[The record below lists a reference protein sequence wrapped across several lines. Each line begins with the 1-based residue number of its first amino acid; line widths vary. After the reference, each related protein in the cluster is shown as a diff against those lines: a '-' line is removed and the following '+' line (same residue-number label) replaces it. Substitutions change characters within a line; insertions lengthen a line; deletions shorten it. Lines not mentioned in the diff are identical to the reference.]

1 MDDLAERTCLVTREV
16 MNPSGML
23 RFVAGPGGTVVPD
36 LKRNLPGRGVWVT
49 ARKSCVEKAVSQSLF
64 ARGLKTKVKADP
76 NLPDLVEKL
85 LLEAALGALGFARKA
100 GQCITGAG
108 KVDGL
113 IRSGKAIAVLHATD
127 GSEDGLRK
135 VGQAVHAAERELGD
149 SGGKSGVRRKR
160 IEIWRIF
167 SSTQLN
173 MALGATN
180 VIHAALIDGGAAR
193 NFAIRAA
200 ELSNYREMEP
210 S

>member
-1 MDDLAERTCLVTREV
+1 MDDLAERTCIVTREV
-16 MNPSGML
+16 MDPSEMI
-23 RFVAGPGGTVVPD
+23 RFVAGPDGSVVPD
-36 LKRNLPGRGVWVT
+36 LKRNLPGRGVWV
-49 ARKSCVEKAVSQSLF
+49 AAKRSCVEQAVSKSAF

-76 NLPDLVEKL
+76 NLPDLVENL

-113 IRSGKAIAVLHATD
+113 IRGGKAIAVLHATD

-135 VGQAVHAAERELGD
+135 VSQAVHAAEVE
-149 SGGKSGVRRKR
+149 GGEGAARRKR
-160 IEIWRIF
+160 AKIWRIF

-180 VIHAALIDGGAAR
+180 VIHAALIDGAAAR

-200 ELSNYREMEP
+200 KLSNYCEMEP